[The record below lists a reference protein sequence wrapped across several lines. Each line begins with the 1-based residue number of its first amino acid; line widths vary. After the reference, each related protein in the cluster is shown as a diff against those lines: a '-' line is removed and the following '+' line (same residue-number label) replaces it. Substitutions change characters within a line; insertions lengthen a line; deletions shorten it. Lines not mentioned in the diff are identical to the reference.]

1 MFIRVFAILLVLLFR
16 PADAAPDFSVAEITA
31 AAAPINARFGEISVV
46 AAGPRLE
53 IFPVPSSVA
62 PLLSSWR
69 SALWDALS
77 RAEIFRG
84 GASPSLSLSVIVME
98 FARSGD
104 TLIVFARYQ
113 LRDPTSATP
122 FFSADIMTDAGAT
135 SIDNGIPPLND
146 TASVTHYPREVNEA
160 VRSNIAIFVH
170 QLEAFARTPAQPPGA
185 PGLAPAE
192 QAFVPSLQH

>member
-1 MFIRVFAILLVLLFR
+1 MCIRIFAITLALLLFR
-16 PADAAPDFSVAEITA
+16 PVVASTDFSVNQITPA
-31 AAAPINARFGEISVV
+31 ATPINARLGQISVV

-69 SALWDALS
+69 SALRNALS
-77 RAEIFRG
+77 RAELFRE
-84 GASPSLSLSVIVME
+84 GASPSLSLSVTVMA
-98 FARSGD
+98 FVRLGD

-113 LRDPTSATP
+113 LRDPTSAAP

-135 SIDNGIPPLND
+135 SIDNEIAPLND
-146 TASVTHYPREVNEA
+146 TAGVMHYPREVSEA

-170 QLEAFARTPAQPPGA
+170 QLETFAEPPSPPRGA
-185 PGLAPAE
+185 PGVALAE
-192 QAFVPSLQH
+192 